1 MQNYCI
7 IDFEGFW
14 CYKFN
19 VCIVF
24 GGNCMDE
31 LYDLGEDLKGF
42 QYIMCLSYWLNL
54 FGVQFIFIV
63 IIIFCWND
71 FVFGLGFCID
81 CRYWVWMLCIV
92 VVVIQVYFIKM
103 LFQLWNFYVFQDWL
117 QCFVEKEYVFICLLY
132 IFKCFLCNL
141 L

>member
-42 QYIMCLSYWLNL
+42 QYIML
-54 FGVQFIFIV
+54 FKLLVKFI
-63 IIIFCWND
+63 W
-71 FVFGLGFCID
+71 GL
-81 CRYWVWMLCIV
+81 
-92 VVVIQVYFIKM
+92 VYIYCDYYF
-103 LFQLWNFYVFQDWL
+103 
-117 QCFVEKEYVFICLLY
+117 LLE
-132 IFKCFLCNL
+132 
-141 L
+141 